1 MLSKLIFIII
11 LLFCL
16 YLSSLVYYN
25 NPKGKDNKL
34 FLVTIFWLIF
44 FIIFNYLENERL
56 PENFRIFFLKADF
69 ITATIFVY
77 FWFIFC
83 FHFLEQKKI
92 KKYFN
97 CAIILFAGTLVFF
110 IIYNL
115 VIYDI
120 DASSEIIKFKIGSIF
135 PLYILFIFIS
145 YLGGLFFLLAK
156 YRRFKGA
163 KKLQTLYVLCGFFLS
178 SIIII
183 VLDLFFQEKVSIEIF
198 RMGTTG
204 VIFLIAFTSYA
215 IIRHH
220 LFDIRSII
228 QRGIIYS
235 ALLAI
240 IVGFYLIVVFIL
252 GYFFQKITNVA
263 MIISAGLITIIGI
276 LGFPPLEKYFRRLT
290 DKIFFKD
297 KYDYSKAIYELSEVL
312 NKNINLKMLLAET
325 ASKLKSILK
334 VKRVNI
340 ILPKQNLIF
349 DEYNKSRKPKEKL
362 PDNFIKI
369 TEQGRLSILIHS
381 EIPLLIETAREER
394 DSSDYIKALK
404 QAEHYSHKYKLEV
417 LLPILLEKELIGLVT
432 LGEKLS
438 GEIYTQED
446 INLLK
451 TLSYQMATALEKS
464 QLFEKVKKYSR
475 ELEER
480 VEERTAKIKELQEE
494 QRQMMLEIA
503 HDLQTPL
510 TIIKGELGVLGKK
523 AKDDKKI
530 KTFEKSIDRISKFI
544 YDMMRLFSLEAKD
557 KDFRRET
564 INLSELLQELTE
576 SFQII
581 TQEKNIKVVHNIEPG
596 LFILGEKRR
605 LEELVTNLVSNSV
618 KFMSSEREKKIFIQ
632 LKRKDGK
639 IELSIEDTG
648 IGISKEHLPHLF
660 ERFYVAEDN
669 SQTTGKGTGLGL
681 AICKKIVEKH
691 KGTIKAE
698 SKVGQGTKFII
709 ELPIIL
715 KN

>member
-1 MLSKLIFIII
+1 MLSYVFFFLILVFS
-11 LLFCL
+11 L
-16 YLSSLVYYN
+16 YLGCLVYYK
-25 NPKGKDNKL
+25 NPKGRDNRL
-34 FLVTIFWLIF
+34 FLALIIWLLFWLIA
-44 FIIFNYLENERL
+44 NYFENEAL
-56 PENFRIFFLKADF
+56 PANWRIVFFKADF
-69 ITATIFVY
+69 ILAPILGY
-77 FWFIFC
+77 YWFLFC
-83 FHFLEQKKI
+83 HDFLEKRQISKSKNYLLIISVIIIVSLIFTDLIINNIDTHEKI
-92 KKYFN
+92 IKYDFG
-97 CAIILFAGTLVFF
+97 ILF
-110 IIYNL
+110 
-115 VIYDI
+115 
-120 DASSEIIKFKIGSIF
+120 S
-135 PLYILFIFIS
+135 LYALFIFI
-145 YLGGLFFLLAK
+145 YFVGGSIILFFK
-156 YRRFKGA
+156 YKRFKGI
-163 KKLQTLYVLCGFFLS
+163 KRIQILYILIGFLLT
-178 SIIII
+178 SIIGAT
-183 VLDLFFQEKVSIEIF
+183 VNLFLQSLLPVEIF
-198 RMGTTG
+198 RFSTYA
-204 VIFLIAFTSYA
+204 IIILIVFASYA
-215 IIRHH
+215 IVRHH

-290 DKIFFKD
+290 DRIFFKD

-312 NKNINLKMLLAET
+312 NKNINLKTLLAET

-544 YDMMRLFSLEAKD
+544 YDMMRLFSLEVKD
-557 KDFRRET
+557 KDFKRET
-564 INLSELLQELTE
+564 INLSELLQ
-576 SFQII
+576 
-581 TQEKNIKVVHNIEPG
+581 
-596 LFILGEKRR
+596 
-605 LEELVTNLVSNSV
+605 VSNQFS
-618 KFMSSEREKKIFIQ
+618 
-632 LKRKDGK
+632 
-639 IELSIEDTG
+639 
-648 IGISKEHLPHLF
+648 
-660 ERFYVAEDN
+660 
-669 SQTTGKGTGLGL
+669 
-681 AICKKIVEKH
+681 
-691 KGTIKAE
+691 
-698 SKVGQGTKFII
+698 
-709 ELPIIL
+709 
-715 KN
+715 